1 MFAVM
6 GIIIR
11 RIKIALT
18 ILFMLLLGGGM
29 TTPTLAADV
38 GPSGLPLPQI
48 AGGPRSLPWT
58 IVILLTLLV
67 FLPAI
72 ALCMTPFVRLLV
84 VFHFLRQALGTQTVP
99 TNQTLTGLALFVTYF
114 VMQPVGSEIYRTAV
128 LPLESN
134 SVSVYQALDQ
144 GAKPLRTFML
154 RFARERDL
162 ALFVEMAKEPRPRQP
177 EDLPMR
183 VVIPAYILSELR
195 AGFQVGLVLF
205 LPFLV
210 VDLVV
215 ASITTSMGMLQLPPV
230 MISTPLKI
238 LLFIMVDGWNLV
250 VGSLIK
256 SFY

>member
-1 MFAVM
+1 VTESTNRRVEFALLFLVVFLLGAGLTTPAFAV
-6 GIIIR
+6 
-11 RIKIALT
+11 
-18 ILFMLLLGGGM
+18 
-29 TTPTLAADV
+29 DV
-38 GPSGLPLPQI
+38 SPSGLPLPQT
-48 AGGPRSLPWT
+48 AGGPKSLPWT
-58 IVILLTLLV
+58 IVILLTVLV

-72 ALCMTPFVRLLV
+72 AMCMTPFVRLLV

-99 TNQTLTGLALFVTYF
+99 TNQTLTGLALFLTYF
-114 VMQPVGSEIYRTAV
+114 IMQPVGCEIYRTAV
-128 LPLESN
+128 VPLESN
-134 SVSVYQALDQ
+134 SISTFQALDLS
-144 GAKPLRTFML
+144 AKPLRTFML

-162 ALFVEMAKEPRPRQP
+162 ALFVELAKAPRPRNPQ
-177 EDLPMR
+177 DLSMR

-195 AGFQVGLVLF
+195 AGFQIGLVLF

-210 VDLVV
+210 IDLVV
-215 ASITTSMGMLQLPPV
+215 ASITTSMGMLQLPPI

>member
-1 MFAVM
+1 MKS
-6 GIIIR
+6 IIR
-11 RIKIALT
+11 RAKFAF
-18 ILFMLLLGGGM
+18 LFPMVLLLGASL
-29 TTPTLAADV
+29 TTPAFAADV
-38 GPSGLPLPQI
+38 GSSALPLPPT
-48 AGGPRSLPWT
+48 AGGLRSLPWT

-84 VFHFLRQALGTQTVP
+84 VFHFLRQAVGTQTVP
-99 TNQTLTGLALFVTYF
+99 TNQTLTGLALFLTYF
-114 VMQPVGSEIYRTAV
+114 IMQPVGSEIYRTAV

-134 SVSVYQALDQ
+134 SINTFQALDL

-154 RFARERDL
+154 KFAQEHDL
-162 ALFVEMAKEPRPRQP
+162 ALFVDLAKAPRPHNP
-177 EDLPMR
+177 EDLSMR
-183 VVIPAYILSELR
+183 IVIPAYILSELR
-195 AGFQVGLVLF
+195 AGFQIGLVLF

-210 VDLVV
+210 IDLVV
-215 ASITTSMGMLQLPPV
+215 ASITTSMGMLQLPPI